1 MYLRTFISRSI
12 LVFVVLFFTFYSGT
26 IAGPLDSLL
35 NEREKLIQEHNEL
48 ISTARTSPATD
59 RKVFELQNK
68 LLALD
73 SFIIDDQFLSKA
85 QNLKAVQDQVT
96 ELEDDYETLLMLF
109 YIVAAAALVFLILFF
124 IFLASYIG
132 ARKKSKLSQNQVLDL
147 QKMLEEYS
155 NELSVIADDRDKY
168 KRNEYEVDKMKEKLQ
183 IQIEDY
189 ERRGSTNHIEMIRLK
204 SENSKLA
211 DEIKDLKEKQTT
223 TSISDNS
230 EIAAKLV
237 RLEKELE
244 EKDNTIT
251 EYVEK
256 LNELKNL
263 LEMSEV
269 ESNKKEEDEV
279 ALQNELDS
287 LKKELVI
294 REKEIN
300 SNTTE
305 DFENEINRLR
315 TENKELSD
323 LLKAAEQVQNDLLAE
338 KEDLS
343 VKETASSEEAAD
355 ADNLRTVLNAQI
367 EELMEVKRNQE
378 ELSEANKGLSWKN
391 KILEEE
397 LERLKTKPDI
407 KQERKPD
414 NLMVEDLLQQ
424 NLDLQNELNEFKKL
438 LDEELENRKE
448 LLKEIEDL
456 EKFYK
461 SEVQEEIATKDS
473 ISDEVAE
480 MHDTVEGSEYE
491 KLKSE
496 NEELKEQIRSFD
508 EKFKYEENARTELEN
523 ELKELLEQFNNIT
536 EDLNKR

>member
-124 IFLASYIG
+124 IFLASYTG

-230 EIAAKLV
+230 EIAAKLI

-244 EKDNTIT
+244 EKDDTIT

-263 LEMSEV
+263 LEMSEI

-287 LKKELVI
+287 LKKELAI
-294 REKEIN
+294 KEKEIN

-305 DFENEINRLR
+305 DLKNEINRLR

-355 ADNLRTVLNAQI
+355 ADNLRTVLNEQI

-397 LERLKTKPDI
+397 IERLKTNPEI
-407 KQERKPD
+407 KQERKQD

-461 SEVQEEIATKDS
+461 SEIQEEVATKDS
-473 ISDEVAE
+473 ITDEVAE
-480 MHDTVEGSEYE
+480 VQDTVQVSEYE